1 MTHSTNFYYAI
12 LIATAVGATIFM
24 VVVTLTQDQ
33 IFGSKLMVEVPTY
46 AVNETIT
53 GPNGTTFIEI
63 EHEDDTTLRDFPFVN
78 GTATINIE
86 EYEVCVSS
94 ADAQVLESSLNMGFN
109 TLEPKT
115 IELLKN
121 ISMGSMQNC
130 IYLNSANNHS

>member
-1 MTHSTNFYYAI
+1 MTYSTNIYYVI

-53 GPNGTTFIEI
+53 GPNGTTFIEL

-78 GTATINIE
+78 DTATINIE
-86 EYEVCVSS
+86 EYEVCISEE
-94 ADAQVLESSLNMGFN
+94 DARALQAQKEMNMN
-109 TLEPKT
+109 TLDPFLLA
-115 IELLKN
+115 ILKN
-121 ISMGSMQNC
+121 NSMVTMQNC
-130 IYLNSANNHS
+130 IYLNSANQ